1 MLKGAD
7 RRMEDEGLNVK
18 NEELRVFGHIMVL
31 WPSFVWDEFEFIAK
45 YQAMSLNNVF

>member
-18 NEELRVFGHIMVL
+18 NEDLSVIGHIMIL
-31 WPSFVWDEFEFIAK
+31 WPSFVLDEYELIAR
-45 YQAMSLNNVF
+45 